1 MNGEPITIPT
11 LSEPLRAVRNV
22 IELKPG
28 KKYLLLFF
36 KQILTKG
43 EMAGIQYALD
53 AFGVQALVC
62 CTEGDVEIVEAPAE
76 REERHE

>member
-28 KKYLLLFF
+28 KKYLLLF

-76 REERHE
+76 REEECE